1 VVGGSVFL
9 LVQNFAKIR
18 KIELKREY
26 IATIFLLVKK
36 KRQVSQQNMEKK
48 SSNLDSNFSFI
59 AFFKI
64 FTHEPKTCPSWN
76 ASQWH
81 NFIRFFKKKVTGW
94 ER

>member
-1 VVGGSVFL
+1 MVGGSGFL

-36 KRQVSQQNMEKK
+36 KFANFQHKKWKKK
-48 SSNLDSNFSFI
+48 SSNLDSNLSLI
-59 AFFKI
+59 AFLKI
-64 FTHEPKTCPSWN
+64 FTQEPKTCPSWN

-81 NFIRFFKKKVTGW
+81 NIGIL
-94 ER
+94 